1 MELAMDFLQADLMQ
15 HWLDYTLQ
23 LLQRFSMLVVVA
35 FSLMRREWLRKALLE
50 KNLTTLT
57 TLSVMAVFGAIAII
71 GTYSSVVI
79 DLHKLP
85 QSSAQTSH
93 LSSDLKNSQALVGFR
108 DTMTLMA
115 GLIGGPLVGFGT
127 GLIAGV
133 HRYSLGGF
141 AGLASGLGTLLLGI
155 FAGYAQRLFP
165 RETATAQG
173 VLCVAFIGSILQ
185 RVVILLVVDSPVDA
199 NVLSWEIAVP
209 IVIINCLGCLLFFWI
224 MSDLDKDRLQN
235 QARTAILVAEQASVE
250 NKRLDLLARAAQFN
264 ANIYKQQAELRA
276 LHAQVEPHF
285 LNNTLA
291 AIQALITV
299 NPDNARAYI
308 AKLATFFN
316 ETRASASLTSI
327 TLEQELMQVQHYM
340 EFQQLRFQEKV
351 VFVIKVPTDLFDYE
365 LPPRSLQTLVE
376 NALTHGRRGLTHPL
390 EITISGEETANTVML
405 RVQDNGCG
413 IDPERL
419 VLLGKQIVPSS
430 SNGTALH
437 QLKQSLLLA
446 FREQA
451 KLTVQSA
458 PQQGTTIIIEFPKVL
473 STW

>member
-1 MELAMDFLQADLMQ
+1 MERAMDFLQVDLMQ
-15 HWLDYTLQ
+15 HWLDYTFQ
-23 LLQRFSMLVVVA
+23 LVQRFSMLVVVA
-35 FSLMRREWLRKALLE
+35 FALMRREWLRKALLE

-57 TLSVMAVFGAIAII
+57 ALSVMAVFGAIAIV

-79 DLHKLP
+79 DLHKLS
-85 QSSAQTSH
+85 QGSAQAPH
-93 LSSDLKNSQALVGFR
+93 LSSNLKSSQALVGFR

-115 GLIGGPLVGFGT
+115 GLIGGPLVGFGA

-173 VLCVAFIGSILQ
+173 VLCVAIIGSILQ
-185 RVVILLVVDSPVDA
+185 RLVILLAVDSPNDA
-199 NVLSWEIAVP
+199 YVLSWEIAVP
-209 IVIINCLGCLLFFWI
+209 VIIINCLGCLLFFWI

-235 QARTAILVAEQASVE
+235 QAKAAILAAEQTSVE

-276 LHAQVEPHF
+276 LQAQVEPHF
-285 LNNTLA
+285 LNNTLS
-291 AIQALITV
+291 AIQALISI
-299 NPDNARAYI
+299 NPDNARTYI

-316 ETRASASLTSI
+316 ETRECASLTSI

-351 VFVIKVPTDLFDYE
+351 VFSINVPTDLLDYAV
-365 LPPRSLQTLVE
+365 PPRSLQTLVE
-376 NALTHGRRGLTHPL
+376 NCLTHGRRGITHPL
-390 EITISGEETANTVML
+390 EITISGEETPKTVIL

-413 IDPERL
+413 IAPERL
-419 VLLGKQIVPSS
+419 ALLGKQIVPSS

-446 FREQA
+446 FHEQA
-451 KLTVQSA
+451 ILTINSLL
-458 PQQGTTIIIEFPKVL
+458 QQGTIVTIEFPREL
-473 STW
+473 